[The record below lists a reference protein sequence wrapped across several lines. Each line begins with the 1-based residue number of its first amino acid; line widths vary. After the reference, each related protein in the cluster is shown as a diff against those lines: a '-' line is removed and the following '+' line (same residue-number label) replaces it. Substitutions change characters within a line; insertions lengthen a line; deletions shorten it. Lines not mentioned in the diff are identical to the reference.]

1 MKAAPRLLVLAVLAA
16 CRPDAPA
23 TEQAAPPVTT
33 ATIAHPADT
42 LHLPTSVVQLLPSS
56 AEEFNKL
63 PASPLPELTNDPQA
77 EPQPSDQELVR
88 REGLDLHI
96 KTGLRTELKLS
107 STPDAEFTM
116 QNADA
121 VKYMYW
127 GELPDAHQWVVR
139 AWYWESDGTVL
150 VDQRTG
156 QMLDVPGTP
165 VTSAD
170 GRFVVL
176 TSPGLGG
183 GDQPN
188 TVSLVEITD
197 DGPRLRWQREPT
209 AWEAEE
215 ARWAHPGIA
224 ILKIRHVNAQG
235 ELPDDAPVSYVKLP
249 LPR

>member
-1 MKAAPRLLVLAVLAA
+1 MKTAPCVLVLAALAA

-23 TEQAAPPVTT
+23 TEQANPPVTA

-42 LHLPTSVVQLLPSS
+42 LHLPAGVVQLLPST
-56 AEEFNKL
+56 AEEFENL
-63 PASPLPELTNDPQA
+63 PATPLPDLPNDPTA
-77 EPQPSDQELVR
+77 EPRPSDPEVVR

-116 QNADA
+116 QNPDA
-121 VKYMYW
+121 VRYMYW
-127 GELPDAHQWVVR
+127 GELEAAHQWVIK

-150 VDQRTG
+150 VDQRNG
-156 QMLDVPGTP
+156 HMLDVLGTP
-165 VTSAD
+165 VTSGD

-188 TVSLVEITD
+188 AVSLVEITR

-209 AWEAEE
+209 AWQAEE

-224 ILKIRHVNAQG
+224 ILKVRHVNAQG

-249 LPR
+249 MPR